1 MVIIRQVTFDS
12 ANRKKD
18 RSISLRFTTNT
29 EQSTDEFMEMDKL
42 INSSGVLVFSE
53 RTKLT
58 TEELEE
64 IKNVDFKVEG
74 KTKSQRLR
82 NTLFVL
88 WRQKGEN
95 GTFND
100 FYAQKMEEIIE
111 HFKSKLEHD

>member
-1 MVIIRQVTFDS
+1 MTVIRQVTFDS

-82 NTLFVL
+82 NVLFVY
-88 WRQKGEN
+88 WKQKGVGE
-95 GTFND
+95 FND

-111 HFKSKLEHD
+111 HFKSKLDND